1 MFNKNVALFMTI
13 SALMFIAAAS
23 SVDPVAPVKPDIK
36 VMPADHKV
44 LPVDKVIIE
53 KDKVLMDKD
62 KGLMISDDKIQSDIR
77 DLIKAKFPG
86 FTLTIKVIRGD
97 VELQGKVKDADME
110 RSIKGEVIKVSGVKG
125 VIFIIDK

>member
-13 SALMFIAAAS
+13 SSLMFTAAAS
-23 SVDPVAPVKPDIK
+23 SADPVAPVKPDIK

-44 LPVDKVIIE
+44 LPA
-53 KDKVLMDKD
+53 DKVLMDND

-86 FTLTIKVIRGD
+86 FTPTIKVIRGD
-97 VELQGKVKDADME
+97 VELKGQVKDADME
-110 RSIKGEVIKVSGVKG
+110 KNIKGEVIKVPGVKG
-125 VIFIIDK
+125 FILIIDK